1 MDDEL
6 KFFQEWWKIL
16 RKYWNPPEKKN
27 ESKQA
32 IEFWHGLSKECM
44 ALHKKY
50 ESNQLFEPFAL
61 RMVVEI
67 IAEIER
73 RSVELYKDK
82 R

>member
-1 MDDEL
+1 MNDEL
-6 KFFQEWWKIL
+6 QFFQAWWKIL
-16 RKYWNPPEKKN
+16 MKYWNPPAKDN

-32 IEFWHGLSKECM
+32 VEFWYGLTRECM

-50 ESNQLFEPFAL
+50 ESNKLFEPFAL
-61 RMVVEI
+61 KMVVEL

-73 RSVELYKDK
+73 RSKIIG

>member
-1 MDDEL
+1 MDDEF

-16 RKYWNPPEKKN
+16 RKYWNPPEKN

-32 IEFWHGLSKECM
+32 VEFWYGLTRECM

-50 ESNQLFEPFAL
+50 ESNKIFEPFAL
-61 RMVVEI
+61 KMVVEL

-73 RSVELYKDK
+73 RSKIDG